1 MRAPVCLPDDVR
13 ATRTKVVTCFH
24 GGVNGSGVGWGG
36 GADTRTL
43 TTHLLESEIPHDEG
57 KILSE
62 ALRDDL

>member
-1 MRAPVCLPDDVR
+1 MFPRGREWERRWV
-13 ATRTKVVTCFH
+13 
-24 GGVNGSGVGWGG
+24 GG